1 MRTII
6 DLPEQQYEA
15 LKALAKR
22 EKASRTELV
31 RRALAEYLER
41 RAPAQL
47 DDAFGLWRDRA
58 EDGVA
63 YQTRIRQEWDR

>member
-22 EKASRTELV
+22 EKASRAELV
-31 RRALAEYLER
+31 RRALAEYLAR
-41 RAPAQL
+41 RTPQL
-47 DDAFGLWRDRA
+47 EDEAFGVWSERT
-58 EDGVA
+58 EDGLA
-63 YQTRIRQEWDR
+63 YQERLRQEW